1 MDTRETSRETETVIF
16 DSICELPLR
25 VEMRRSSRS
34 QAELEKVLETS
45 DYKVIG
51 DYEHWTVNQRVAGS
65 IPEGGSN

>member
-1 MDTRETSRETETVIF
+1 MF

-25 VEMRRSSRS
+25 VELRRSSRS

-51 DYEHWTVNQRVAGS
+51 DYEHWTFNQRVAGS
-65 IPEGGSN
+65 IPAGGSN